1 LLFIHAITDLTNTYH
16 IISQLE
22 SFVNQQEALKNILQE
37 YAKV

>member
-1 LLFIHAITDLTNTYH
+1 
-16 IISQLE
+16 LE

>member
-1 LLFIHAITDLTNTYH
+1 IYH

-22 SFVNQQEALKNILQE
+22 SFVNKQEALKNILQE

>member
-1 LLFIHAITDLTNTYH
+1 
-16 IISQLE
+16 QLE